1 MRLTVYTDYS
11 LRVLMYLAIPRS
23 RPVTISEIAAS
34 YGVSRNHLMK
44 VVYELGV
51 AGYIETIRGK
61 NGGMRLAKATRAI
74 NLGEVVRRTEPDMAL
89 VPCFDPVNAPCAITS
104 ACKLSGALHRAR
116 EAFLAVLDEYT
127 LADLTDNPS
136 ALGELLALAPA
147 RAAAGPPAVRSR
159 RTTASPPSSR

>member
-23 RPVTISEIAAS
+23 RPATISEIAAS

-44 VVYELGV
+44 VVYDLGV

-61 NGGMRLAKATRAI
+61 NGGMRLAKATCAI

-89 VPCFDPVNAPCAITS
+89 VPCFDPVNAPCVITS

-127 LADLTDNPS
+127 LADLADNPT
-136 ALGELLALAPA
+136 ALGELLTRAPA
-147 RAAAGPPAVRSR
+147 EAAVSRPAAPRRR
-159 RTTASPPSSR
+159 RTASASSS